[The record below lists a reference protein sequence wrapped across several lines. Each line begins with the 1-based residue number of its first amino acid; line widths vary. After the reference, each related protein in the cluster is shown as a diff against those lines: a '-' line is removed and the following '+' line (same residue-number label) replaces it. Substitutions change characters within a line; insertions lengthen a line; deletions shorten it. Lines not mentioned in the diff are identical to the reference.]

1 MILMKNNQCLLP
13 INVAIFLF
21 VLVFALVVVPVVEG
35 CGNRVAYN
43 IDCTDIDIVEMVEDI
58 VAVVVVSDSLS
69 LKDMMIQEH
78 C

>member
-1 MILMKNNQCLLP
+1 M
-13 INVAIFLF
+13 F
-21 VLVFALVVVPVVEG
+21 VTDKCGNFSVCAGFALVVVPVVEG
-35 CGNRVAYN
+35 CGNRVAHN